1 MPSTTDHPGAP
12 RASSPLLRGLVDD
25 AAVFPPA
32 AVPLPDAVRAHARH
46 RASAYAAAVGP
57 LLVPAAGVAD
67 LVAVL
72 DARDA
77 DASPDADVASAP
89 LDLVLVARPGAD
101 PAVLTAGVDALHEEH
116 RARVVGAELAWHEG
130 WRELGLDDLA
140 VALEVPRGEDQDVA
154 LAEVRTAGRE
164 GLRVV
169 AKLRTGPT
177 PTWPWPDEAEL
188 ADFLVRT
195 SALEVPFKLTGGLH
209 HATRGTH
216 DVAGPPEE
224 NHGLL
229 NVLLATS
236 AALSGAGRDEVGGL
250 LSLRDGHALA
260 EVVGAWPD
268 ATASRVREAFTAY
281 GCCTVTDPLGEL
293 TALGLLDTF

>member
-1 MPSTTDHPGAP
+1 MNAHEYFTAGTT
-12 RASSPLLRGLVDD
+12 L
-25 AAVFPPA
+25 
-32 AVPLPDAVRAHARH
+32 
-46 RASAYAAAVGP
+46 
-57 LLVPAAGVAD
+57 
-67 LVAVL
+67 
-72 DARDA
+72 A
-77 DASPDADVASAP
+77 DAIVTAKLAVA
-89 LDLVLVARPGAD
+89 
-101 PAVLTAGVDALHEEH
+101 AGVDALHGEH
-116 RARVVGAELAWHEG
+116 RVRVVGAELAWHEG

-140 VALEVPRGEDQDVA
+140 VALEVPRGDDHEVA
-154 LAEVRTAGRE
+154 LADVRAAGRE
-164 GLRVV
+164 GLQVV

-177 PTWPWPDEAEL
+177 PMWPWPDEAEL

-216 DVAGPPEE
+216 DVAGAPEE

-236 AALSGAGRDEVGGL
+236 AALAGAGRDEVAGL
-250 LSLRDGHALA
+250 LGLRDGAALA
-260 EVVGAWPD
+260 EVVAAWPD

-293 TALGLLDTF
+293 AALGLLDTF